1 MDLLKLLLDS
11 QSSPAL
17 KQLAS
22 QFGVSEGDTK
32 NALSGMV
39 PALTQGLRKNISSPD
54 GLEGLMNALSKGD
67 HQRYIDRPETLADAS
82 TDGNA
87 ILGHLLGSKDASR
100 QVASDVAAKTGL
112 DNGLLKKMLPAVA
125 AMVMGSMSKQT
136 AASGLTSAV
145 SGHGDS
151 GGMLGMLS
159 GLLDADKDGSVMDD
173 VMKMAGKFMR

>member
-1 MDLLKLLLDS
+1 MDLLKLLLAS

-39 PALTQGLRKNISSPD
+39 PALSQGLRKNASSQVGLD
-54 GLEGLMNALSKGD
+54 GLINALSKGN

-82 TDGNA
+82 TEGNA

-100 QVASDVAAKTGL
+100 QVASNVAAKTGL
-112 DNGLLKKMLPAVA
+112 DNGLLKKMLPVVA
-125 AMVMGSMSKQT
+125 AMVMGTMGKQT

-145 SGHGDS
+145 SGRGDS
-151 GGMLGMLS
+151 AGILGMLS
-159 GLLDADKDGSVMDD
+159 GLLDADKDGSVIDD
-173 VMKMAGKFMR
+173 VMKMAGKAMR

>member
-11 QSSPAL
+11 QNAPAL

-22 QFGVSEGDTK
+22 QFGVSEGDAK

-39 PALTQGLRKNISSPD
+39 PALSQGLRKNISSPG
-54 GLEGLMNALSKGD
+54 GLEGLLGALSKGN
-67 HQRYIDRPETLADAS
+67 HQRYVERPETLADAS

-87 ILGHLLGSKDASR
+87 ILGHILGSKDASR
-100 QVASDVAAKTGL
+100 QVASDVAARTGL

-125 AMVMGSMSKQT
+125 AMVMGSMSKQS

-145 SGHGDS
+145 SGGNS
-151 GGMLGMLS
+151 AGLMGMLS

>member
-11 QSSPAL
+11 GNSQAL

-22 QFGVSEGDTK
+22 GFGISETDAV

-39 PALTQGLRKNISSPD
+39 PALSGGLRNNLSNPGSQA
-54 GLEGLMNALSKGD
+54 GLLEALAGGR
-67 HQRYIDRPETLADAS
+67 HQRYVDQPETLTDTATV

-100 QVASDVAAKTGL
+100 RVASDVSARTGL
-112 DNGLLKKMLPAVA
+112 DNGLLKKMLPVVA

-136 AASGLTSAV
+136 RAGAGASSSA
-145 SGHGDS
+145 GDNS
-151 GGMLGMLS
+151 GMLGMLA

-173 VMKMAGKFMR
+173 VANMARKFL